1 MRCRSAPRPSALSGL
16 LPVSRSIIFC
26 LYGIENGFVTLRSLS
41 ALRRN
46 LGKATTTLA
55 LGAGSICHLC
65 TQSEPSIFIDDIFE
79 HRVLLLASRRLPSH
93 RSRPHGLR

>member
-1 MRCRSAPRPSALSGL
+1 MPVCAETFRALSGL

-41 ALRRN
+41 AFRRN

-55 LGAGSICHLC
+55 LGAGQKCNQGS
-65 TQSEPSIFIDDIFE
+65 
-79 HRVLLLASRRLPSH
+79 RLLNARLAKLAPA
-93 RSRPHGLR
+93 RSPNRFPRAS